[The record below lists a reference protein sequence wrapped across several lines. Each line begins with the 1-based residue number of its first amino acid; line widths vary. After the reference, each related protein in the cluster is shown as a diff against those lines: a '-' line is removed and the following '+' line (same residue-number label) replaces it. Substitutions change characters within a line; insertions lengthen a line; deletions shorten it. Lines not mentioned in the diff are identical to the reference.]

1 MFRRPQ
7 GLASRSVIS
16 QDLSASRPRS
26 HCSAY
31 GVGGLFLPTSLHPGL
46 LRKGDGTVGT
56 LRKRNQVQLW
66 EEFG

>member
-7 GLASRSVIS
+7 GLASCSVIS

-26 HCSAY
+26 RCSVY

-46 LRKGDGTVGT
+46 LRKEGMG
-56 LRKRNQVQLW
+56 LW
-66 EEFG
+66 EN